1 MADDQDGCEWM
12 NVSSRIS
19 PPGSPGQRAVKR
31 LLLLLFCYDARLHI
45 AELCRRK
52 LDLEGCLTLLEVLE
66 IYKVSRKLPGS
77 VQPFVVNVPDSSC
90 MSEVFNI
97 LCTKSPVE
105 NILQ

>member
-1 MADDQDGCEWM
+1 MFLLVSALPVVLDKGLLNGCC
-12 NVSSRIS
+12 
-19 PPGSPGQRAVKR
+19 
-31 LLLLLFCYDARLHI
+31 CYCFVMMLEPRLHL